1 MITINTN
8 EQILYTKNGRP
19 KSVLLD
25 YKVYTSMIELI
36 EDAKCVKII
45 RKRENE
51 PVISEDDFKKKFKL
65 T

>member
-8 EQILYTKNGRP
+8 EQILYSKNGRP

-25 YKVYTSMIELI
+25 YKVYKSMIELI

-51 PVISEDDFKKKFKL
+51 PVISEAVFKKKFRL

>member
-51 PVISEDDFKKKFKL
+51 PVISEVDFKKKLKL